1 MKKVLTIIFLPT
13 LLIFSEINAQT
24 GENKKSVDLAKSK
37 VLWVGSKPGGQH
49 NGSVKL
55 SSGFVTLNA
64 EENISGG
71 EFVIDMKSIVNYDLT
86 TESMNKML
94 VDHLKSEDFFH
105 VEKHPAA
112 KFVIKEAAPLKNPQA
127 DKNGFKGTHLVSGD
141 LTIKNIT
148 KPVSFHA
155 AIKIQDGKLSATTEK
170 FVLDRTEWSVNYQ
183 SKKIFAELKDKFIHD
198 EMELSVVLE
207 TK

>member
-1 MKKVLTIIFLPT
+1 MKKVLILMLVPAMLMIAETNGQSGT
-13 LLIFSEINAQT
+13 DRKN
-24 GENKKSVDLAKSK
+24 VDLSKSK
-37 VLWVGSKPGGQH
+37 VLWTGSKPGGQH

-55 SSGFVTLNA
+55 SSGHVILNA
-64 EENISGG
+64 DKKISGG
-71 EFVIDMKSIVNYDLT
+71 EFVIDMKSIVDYDLT

-105 VEKHPAA
+105 VEKHPVA
-112 KFVIKEAAPLKNPQA
+112 KFIIKEVAPLKNPEA
-127 DKNGFKGTHLVSGD
+127 DNNDFTGTHLIKGD

-148 KPVSFHA
+148 KPISFKA
-155 AIKIQDGKLSATTEK
+155 VIKIQDGNVSASTEK
-170 FVLDRTEWSVNYQ
+170 IILDRTEWSVNYQ

-198 EMELSVVLE
+198 EMELSVLLE